1 MKAQIQVDA
10 REFLAWQKGLKE
22 RYPKAYKQAVKGTL
36 DGLAFEAR
44 RHATTVALPQKLTL
58 RNKFT
63 QKTVQYSKAKGNNIA
78 KMESWVGQVD
88 KIGQTE
94 TGGYLA
100 KHEMGGV
107 IRPKK
112 HKSLL
117 KATLTARSGRYSRRV
132 AKRYLIKNLQINS
145 KLDQKKEKRGKK
157 KERYTVLKPFTLT
170 LKRGGTGIFVRT
182 GSKPGQM
189 KMIYNLE
196 TKRQIVRASRWLTQS
211 QKTAIDKRAQIFQRE
226 MDRALAKR
234 L

>member
-10 REFLAWQKGLKE
+10 KEFLAWQKGLKE
-22 RYPKAYKQAVKGTL
+22 IYPKAYKQAVKGTL

-63 QKTVQYSKAKGNNIA
+63 QKTVQYSKAKGSNIA
-78 KMESWVGQVD
+78 KMQSWVGQVD

-112 HKSLL
+112 RKSLL
-117 KATLTARSGRYSRRV
+117 KPTLTARSGRYTRQV
-132 AKRYLIKNLQINS
+132 AKRYLIQNLQINS
-145 KLDQKKEKRGKK
+145 KLEQKKKNKGN
-157 KERYTVLKPFTLT
+157 YSVLKPFTLT
-170 LKRGGTGIFVRT
+170 LKSGGTGIFVRT
-182 GSKPGQM
+182 GSKRAQT
-189 KMIYNLE
+189 KMIYNLK
-196 TKRQIVRASRWLTQS
+196 TKRQTVKATRWLTQS
-211 QKTAIDKRAQIFQRE
+211 QKAAIDQRAKIFHRE
-226 MDRALAKR
+226 MDRALAKTPLIR
-234 L
+234 